1 MFARDRDRCRRRA
14 SATGVGAMPSTK
26 DRYKAGGATLRGR
39 AGRFARDEGGA
50 AVILAAFLFPVVI
63 GGLGLG
69 AETGYWYL
77 EQREVQHAADVAAHA
92 AGMRKRAGDSIEE
105 YKAAALQ
112 VATQSGF
119 TAGSGSETPASFEVN
134 SPPAYS
140 SDPSITGN
148 AQAVEVVLRERVSR
162 LFSSIFDNTP
172 ITLESRAVALLGA
185 GSSACVLALSPTASS
200 ALSIAGSASVAL
212 TGCSVASNS
221 NASNALNLQGTSARL
236 SADCAYTVGQAV
248 VTTGVTLS
256 ECDAVQEFSS
266 PTVDP
271 YADLAEPNPAQ
282 ATCINNQ
289 NVGQPLTETT
299 VTPTETLSNGVRVR
313 RYCKGLQLQ
322 GTVTFEPGL
331 YIIEGGDMTAPGDAI
346 IQGTGVTFYF
356 PSTGSL
362 KLNASAKLDLSAP
375 TSGPYAGILF
385 FGARDATTV
394 THQINGTADSTLDGA
409 IYAPASTVSY
419 AGGGSTAG
427 GCTQIVANTV
437 SFSGSSNLAS
447 VCSAAGTR
455 DIVTNQTVTLVE

>member
-1 MFARDRDRCRRRA
+1 MSNTENRSKTGESPFQRTAARLRRGAVGFGRDD
-14 SATGVGAMPSTK
+14 S
-26 DRYKAGGATLRGR
+26 GATI
-39 AGRFARDEGGA
+39 
-50 AVILAAFLFPVVI
+50 ILAAFLFPVVI

-92 AGMRKRAGDSIEE
+92 AGMRKRAGDRASE

-119 TAGSGSETPASFEVN
+119 TAGSGTETPPSFEVN
-134 SPPAYS
+134 SPPASGPYAG
-140 SDPSITGN
+140 D
-148 AQAVEVVLRERVSR
+148 AKAVEVVLRERVSR

-200 ALSIAGSASVAL
+200 ALSIAGSANVAL

-221 NASNALNLQGTSARL
+221 NASNALDMQGTSARL
-236 SADCAYTVGQAV
+236 SADCAYTVGQAT
-248 VTTGVTLS
+248 VTTGMTLS
-256 ECDAVQEFSS
+256 ECDTVQEFSS

-271 YADLAEPNPAQ
+271 YADLQ
-282 ATCINNQ
+282 APDRTNVTCINNQ
-289 NVGQPLTETT
+289 NVGQPLTATT
-299 VTPTETLSNGVRVR
+299 VTPTETLANGVRVR

-331 YIIEGGDMTAPGDAI
+331 YIIEGGDMTAPGDAVV
-346 IQGTGVTFYF
+346 QGTGVTFYF
-356 PSTGSL
+356 PSTGNL

-385 FGARDATTV
+385 FGSRNATTV
-394 THQINGTADSTLDGA
+394 THQINGTADSSLDGA
-409 IYAPASTVSY
+409 IYFPASTVSY

-427 GCTQIVANTV
+427 GCTQIVANIV
-437 SFSGSSNLAS
+437 SFSGSSSLAS
-447 VCSAAGTR
+447 DCSTAGTR